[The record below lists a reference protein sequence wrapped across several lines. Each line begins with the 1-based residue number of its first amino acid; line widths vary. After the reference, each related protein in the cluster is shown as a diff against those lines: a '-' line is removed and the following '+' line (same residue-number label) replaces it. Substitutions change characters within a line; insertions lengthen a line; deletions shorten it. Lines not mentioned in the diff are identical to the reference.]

1 MNDMGVGESGD
12 EPYRDDAYC
21 ETLALLADAL
31 LVLNQLVD
39 ERLKQNSLKK
49 LKKNPQ
55 PLNILVDPPDAWQL
69 PPRTPAFELPA
80 SASTPA
86 QAAWIQRI
94 FKSLL
99 EMQNKTN

>member
-1 MNDMGVGESGD
+1 MIWVWGVGINRKESGD

-49 LKKNPQ
+49 LKKNSQ

-80 SASTPA
+80 FASTPV
-86 QAAWIQRI
+86 QAA
-94 FKSLL
+94 
-99 EMQNKTN
+99 

>member
-1 MNDMGVGESGD
+1 MAFVFSLLLLSAVLISTWVNDMGVGGWHKQKRD

-49 LKKNPQ
+49 LKKNP
-55 PLNILVDPPDAWQL
+55 IG
-69 PPRTPAFELPA
+69 
-80 SASTPA
+80 S
-86 QAAWIQRI
+86 
-94 FKSLL
+94 
-99 EMQNKTN
+99 